1 MRPSQ
6 YPTSRPQFGRSRLSS
21 ELNRRLLEHFVAG
34 TPARTAAELIGIHRN
49 SATLFFHRLREVI
62 AARLDNSDMS
72 STKSALEIEIEFEI
86 GVHVFGGA
94 GMLRPAHGAGGKV
107 AVIGLLRRGGRIY
120 TEVLPDAAC
129 ATLASILRGHL
140 DAGAVVYA
148 DRPTVHQ
155 ALDALGVRHYKID
168 RGGPCSGR
176 RAHISGIENFWSQ
189 AERHFRH
196 YNGIPAHRFV
206 LFLKE
211 CEWRFNYGSP
221 KQLLATLTEW
231 IDS

>member
-1 MRPSQ
+1 M
-6 YPTSRPQFGRSRLSS
+6 
-21 ELNRRLLEHFVAG
+21 AG

-49 SATLFFHRLREVI
+49 SATLFFHRLREFI
-62 AARLDNSDMS
+62 AVRLDNSNPS
-72 STKSALEIEIEFEI
+72 STKSAPGIEIEIEIEIEFEI

-94 GMLRPAHGAGGKV
+94 GMLRAAHGAGGKV

-129 ATLASILRGHL
+129 ATLVPILRGHF
-140 DAGAVVYA
+140 DAGAMVYA
-148 DRPTVHQ
+148 DRPTVHE
-155 ALDALGVRHYKID
+155 ALDALGVRHYGID
-168 RGGPCSGR
+168 RGAPCSGR

-221 KQLLATLTEW
+221 KQLLATLTQW

>member
-1 MRPSQ
+1 MRS
-6 YPTSRPQFGRSRLSS
+6 SRDPASRQRLVRSRLGS
-21 ELNRRLLEHFVAG
+21 EQIHRLLEHFVAG

-62 AARLDNSDMS
+62 ALRLDKSDRLAS
-72 STKSALEIEIEFEI
+72 KTALEIEIGI
-86 GVHVFGGA
+86 HVFDGA
-94 GMLRPAHGAGGKV
+94 GMLRPLPGVAGRV
-107 AVIGLLRRGGRIY
+107 SVIGLLRRGGRVY
-120 TEVLPDAAC
+120 SAVLADVRLT
-129 ATLASILRGHL
+129 TLLSILRERI

-148 DRPTVHQ
+148 DRPDVHD
-155 ALDALGVRHYKID
+155 ALDALGVRHCGID
-168 RGGPCSGR
+168 RAAPRRGR

-189 AERHFRH
+189 AERHLRR
-196 YNGIPAHRFV
+196 YNGIPAHRFA

-231 IDS
+231 ID

>member
-1 MRPSQ
+1 M
-6 YPTSRPQFGRSRLSS
+6 
-21 ELNRRLLEHFVAG
+21 AG

-62 AARLDNSDMS
+62 AARLDNSDPS
-72 STKSALEIEIEFEI
+72 GTKSALDIEIEIEIEI

-129 ATLASILRGHL
+129 DTLASILRGHL
-140 DAGAVVYA
+140 DAGTVVYA
-148 DRPTVHQ
+148 DRPTVHE
-155 ALDALGVRHYKID
+155 ALDALGVRHYGID
-168 RGGPCSGR
+168 RGALCSGR